1 MAQDT
6 NLRSMRSDDSYSREQ
21 GPANNGRSDPLAE
34 LARLIG
40 QNDPF
45 ADVARQGGRQAAQP
59 PAAPPPAPSRAAPEW
74 LARTGGRQ
82 VDPTPAYD
90 DQQPSQGVAHPGHYD
105 DTNYQHD
112 PRYEAA
118 PDQGDQGAYANDGRD
133 NAAYGYD
140 ENAYYEEGQLPPEGT
155 YDEAPPE
162 KKRGGLRTVA
172 ALVALAIVGTGG
184 ALGYRAWTSPSGAG
198 GEPPVIKA
206 EQGPTKVVPAAPSDN
221 QLNKQIY
228 DRVGDRGGEKV
239 VPREEQP
246 VDVRTAATRSM
257 APATMGVSQPTGS
270 VLPPLAA
277 PNSASPTASASEPK
291 KVKTVA
297 IRPDQPSGV
306 PTTPLARTPAATPS
320 APAGA
325 ASQPTRVTTVPV
337 QTTPSRPAATEGGT
351 YMVQVS
357 SQLSESDAQASFR
370 SLQQKYPSVLGG
382 QPMAIQRADLGDKVG
397 VRYRVRVGPYSSE
410 QASEL
415 CNNLKGAGGQCVVH
429 RN

>member
-1 MAQDT
+1 
-6 NLRSMRSDDSYSREQ
+6 MRSDDSYSHEQ
-21 GPANNGRSDPLAE
+21 GPANTGRSDPLAE

-45 ADVARQGGRQAAQP
+45 ADLARQGGRPAAQP
-59 PAAPPPAPSRAAPEW
+59 PTAQSPAAQPPAPSRAAPDW

-82 VDPTPAYD
+82 ADPGPAYD
-90 DQQPSQGVAHPGHYD
+90 DQQSSQGAAYPTHYD
-105 DTNYQHD
+105 DTNHQRD
-112 PRYEAA
+112 ARYEAA
-118 PDQGDQGAYANDGRD
+118 PQDSYQGAYAHDGQD
-133 NAAYGYD
+133 NAGYYD
-140 ENAYYEEGQLPPEGT
+140 ENAYYEEGQLPPEET

-184 ALGYRAWTSPSGAG
+184 ALGYRAWTSPSATG

-257 APATMGVSQPTGS
+257 APGTMGVSGSTGS

-277 PNSASPTASASEPK
+277 PNTAPPSQAATEPK

-297 IRPDQPSGV
+297 IRPDQPSGA
-306 PTTPLARTPAATPS
+306 PTTPAARTPVATP
-320 APAGA
+320 PAGA
-325 ASQPTRVTTVPV
+325 TPQPTRVTTVPV
-337 QTTPSRPAATEGGT
+337 QATPARPAATEGGS

-370 SLQQKYPSVLGG
+370 ALQQKYPSVLGG